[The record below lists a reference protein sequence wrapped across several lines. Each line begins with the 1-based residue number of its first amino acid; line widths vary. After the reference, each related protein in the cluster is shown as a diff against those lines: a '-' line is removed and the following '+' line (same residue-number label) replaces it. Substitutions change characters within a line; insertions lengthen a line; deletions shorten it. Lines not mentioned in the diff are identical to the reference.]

1 MNHDLTTAQRALDV
15 SQKAADVGFDWN
27 SPADVLDKL
36 DEELAEIRQA
46 LQRGDSLQHVEE
58 EVGDLY
64 FALINFN
71 RKMHIDSDRA
81 FHAGVTKFERRFHS
95 LEEWIQKSGRKTSD
109 LSPDELED
117 VWKLVKMGE
126 NNGR

>member
-1 MNHDLTTAQRALDV
+1 MNLSATTAQRALDV

-27 SPADVLDKL
+27 SPKDVLDKL

-46 LQRGDSLQHVEE
+46 LLNGDSIRHIEE

-71 RKMHIDSDRA
+71 RKMQIDSDRA
-81 FHAGVTKFERRFHS
+81 FLAGVTKFERRFRS

-109 LSPDELED
+109 LTPDELED

-126 NNGR
+126 NNGC